1 MLVNSK
7 SLKSFQNKR
16 GGFLTLVAS
25 TRHHKYPL
33 AVPITT
39 ELSDAPAAVEAA
51 VILLPCRLYILE
63 QYFVKSFVQF
73 LYEGVISCEA

>member
-16 GGFLTLVAS
+16 GRFLTLVAN
-25 TRHHKYPL
+25 TRHHKPPL

-39 ELSDAPAAVEAA
+39 EPSDAPAVVETAVT
-51 VILLPCRLYILE
+51 LLPCRLYILE
-63 QYFVKSFVQF
+63 QYFVKNFVQF
-73 LYEGVISCEA
+73 RA